1 VIGGGETTYPTATKD
16 TAPRSKKKA
25 IKRVNKEIRQR
36 TPEEAARGKL
46 RGEAYD
52 LARQQEAGSREGDKS
67 EYGSMPQGS
76 GFQRTMVSRGIDA
89 AADKLQE
96 TRKSIQSKTEQGR
109 TIKRRMDGGDMDAVF
124 EPGPAPFVGDELDV
138 KYYDEGKAKKSR

>member
-52 LARQQEAGSREGDKS
+52 IARSQEASYDPDKR
-67 EYGSMPQGS
+67 EYGYLPQGS
-76 GFQRTMVSRGIDA
+76 GFKRTMVSRGIDA

-109 TIKRRMDGGDMDAVF
+109 TIKKRMDGGDMDAVF
-124 EPGPAPFVGDELDV
+124 EPGPAPLVGDELDV
-138 KYYDEGKAKKSR
+138 QYYDKGKAKKSR